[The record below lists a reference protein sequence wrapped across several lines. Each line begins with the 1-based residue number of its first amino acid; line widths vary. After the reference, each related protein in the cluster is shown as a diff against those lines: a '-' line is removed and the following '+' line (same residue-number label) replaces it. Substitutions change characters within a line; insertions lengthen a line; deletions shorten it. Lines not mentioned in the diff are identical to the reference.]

1 VLNIKV
7 CSPLKLRSGLTG
19 KKPAICHYSYNL
31 PFIVSL
37 IAIVFI
43 LLIWIDKKLKLF
55 DQVFKGGKGVRSPAD
70 YLCEEKKLEYTA
82 L

>member
-1 VLNIKV
+1 MFMIVK
-7 CSPLKLRSGLTG
+7 
-19 KKPAICHYSYNL
+19 NL
-31 PFIVSL
+31 VMLVVFALMLIVSL

-55 DQVFKGGKGVRSPAD
+55 DQVFKEGKGVRSPAD
-70 YLCEEKKLEYTA
+70 YFFEEKKLREYIA

>member
-1 VLNIKV
+1 MMIRIDK
-7 CSPLKLRSGLTG
+7 
-19 KKPAICHYSYNL
+19 NL
-31 PFIVSL
+31 VMLVVFALMFIVSL

-70 YLCEEKKLEYTA
+70 YLCEEKKTRIHCTVRQHNLI
-82 L
+82 

>member
-1 VLNIKV
+1 M
-7 CSPLKLRSGLTG
+7 ST
-19 KKPAICHYSYNL
+19 KKEGIMMFMIVKNL
-31 PFIVSL
+31 VMLVVFALMFIVSL

-70 YLCEEKKLEYTA
+70 YLCEEKKLEYIA

>member
-1 VLNIKV
+1 MIRIDK
-7 CSPLKLRSGLTG
+7 
-19 KKPAICHYSYNL
+19 NL
-31 PFIVSL
+31 VMLVVFALMFIVSL

-70 YLCEEKKLEYTA
+70 YLCEEKKYENTLHCKAT
-82 L
+82 

>member
-1 VLNIKV
+1 MRMTRIDK
-7 CSPLKLRSGLTG
+7 
-19 KKPAICHYSYNL
+19 NL
-31 PFIVSL
+31 VMLVVFALMFIVSL